1 MKLTFIYCSKSISK
15 RFSHSWDRC
24 DLWNVVESHHIG
36 PEVLHFLKV
45 VSDEGWSW
53 VGLHRI
59 GKLNDVALLEPV
71 LSVEVLLGESWGLR
85 PLEAVVGC
93 VQRFECALLIREGL
107 EEIASIGPAPEPSED
122 PVEESVPLGHGKL
135 PSEDVSE
142 LEQAILS

>member
-1 MKLTFIYCSKSISK
+1 MG
-15 RFSHSWDRC
+15 
-24 DLWNVVESHHIG
+24 DLWNAVKSHHIG
-36 PEVLHFLKV
+36 PESYHFLKV

-53 VGLHRI
+53 VGLHGV

-93 VQRFECALLIREGL
+93 VQRFECVLLIRERL
-107 EEIASIGPAPEPSED
+107 EEIASIGPAPGPSED

-135 PSEDVSE
+135 LSEDVSE